1 MVEVDNAGEPAPGQV
16 EKADGLRGESVT
28 VEDQADMS
36 GQEDRQGKS

>member
-1 MVEVDNAGEPAPGQV
+1 MVEVDNAGDAAPGQS
-16 EKADGLRGESVT
+16 ERADGLRGESVA